1 MYLWYMYIAILDFL
15 FVPSLFLPNQMSNF
29 FVKIYKCTCFKCSDV
44 NLLFM
49 IWKELNFSYLITR
62 KAMSLVPI
70 TGLYRVGDQRTPA
83 SP

>member
-1 MYLWYMYIAILDFL
+1 
-15 FVPSLFLPNQMSNF
+15 
-29 FVKIYKCTCFKCSDV
+29 
-44 NLLFM
+44 M

-83 SP
+83 SPEDGHSDWLHHPGVWSALFLPSARFVRRISTLLGGWYVFYHL

>member
-15 FVPSLFLPNQMSNF
+15 FVLTRCQIFRENIQM
-29 FVKIYKCTCFKCSDV
+29 YLFKCSDV